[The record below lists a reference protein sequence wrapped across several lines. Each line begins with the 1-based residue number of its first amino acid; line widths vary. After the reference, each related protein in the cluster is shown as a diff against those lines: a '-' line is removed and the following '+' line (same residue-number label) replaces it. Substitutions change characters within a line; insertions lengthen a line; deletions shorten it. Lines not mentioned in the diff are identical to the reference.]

1 MIRKKRNMC
10 TYNITVDDA
19 ALAGL
24 QPTIGNRDAVGR
36 WLQKQV
42 DALVARTLKGGHD
55 ADYYD
60 YEKWDVTKTEGYRQ
74 AMDDIREG
82 RVFHADSV
90 DDMMTQ
96 ILG

>member
-1 MIRKKRNMC
+1 MC

-19 ALAGL
+19 AMVDL
-24 QPTIGNRDAVGR
+24 QPTIGNKDAIGR

-42 DALVARTLKGGHD
+42 DALVARTVSGSNE
-55 ADYYD
+55 DYYD

-74 AMDDIREG
+74 AMEDIREG
-82 RVFHADSV
+82 RVYHAESV
-90 DDMMTQ
+90 EDMMKQ